1 MGFLYICK
9 SAKEDGVFSNIFKKS
24 TKLLSDAGGTSYEY
38 KWEKKYFPGIY
49 QNFLH
54 IFSNNSDW

>member
-9 SAKEDGVFSNIFKKS
+9 SAKEDGVFSNIFKKKS

-38 KWEKKYFPGIY
+38 KWEK
-49 QNFLH
+49 
-54 IFSNNSDW
+54 IFSWYLSELFAHFQQ

>member
-1 MGFLYICK
+1 MGFLHICK
-9 SAKEDGVFSNIFKKS
+9 SAKEDGVFSNIFFKKVPNFYPMLEVQV
-24 TKLLSDAGGTSYEY
+24 TNIN
-38 KWEKKYFPGIY
+38 EKKYFPGIY

>member
-9 SAKEDGVFSNIFKKS
+9 SAKEDGVFSNIFQKKYQ
-24 TKLLSDAGGTSYEY
+24 TFMLEVQVTNIN
-38 KWEKKYFPGIY
+38 EKKYFPGIY

>member
-38 KWEKKYFPGIY
+38 KWEK
-49 QNFLH
+49 
-54 IFSNNSDW
+54 IFSWYLSELFAHFQQ